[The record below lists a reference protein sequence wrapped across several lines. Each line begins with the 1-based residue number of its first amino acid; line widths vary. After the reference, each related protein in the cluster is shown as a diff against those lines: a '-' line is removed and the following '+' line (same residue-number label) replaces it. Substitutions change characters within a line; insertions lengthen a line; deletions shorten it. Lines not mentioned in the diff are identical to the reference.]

1 MRHLAHFAQSERRR
15 IGNFGQKFARR
26 IFALFAVAQNLGLM
40 PERSGGEFLP
50 QMNEG
55 DLLYM
60 PSALPGLSAAEAGR
74 LSMMLEEAVAT
85 LRAADKLFA
94 IDPAARCT
102 PASVD
107 LVSATLK
114 VGTAAP
120 AKDDGHGDLEGT
132 FTFQCQAVPAFVD
145 AGLFQAF
152 PRLSR
157 IDVQVAA
164 PKGQHKQVLKR
175 PAQRIALPR

>member
-1 MRHLAHFAQSERRR
+1 MKRLALLA
-15 IGNFGQKFARR
+15 
-26 IFALFAVAQNLGLM
+26 ALAC
-40 PERSGGEFLP
+40 
-50 QMNEG
+50 
-55 DLLYM
+55 
-60 PSALPGLSAAEAGR
+60 ALPAWAGKAHEHGAARLDVAVDGTTLTIALDTPLDGLLGFERAPRSEAEKRAAEK
-74 LSMMLEEAVAT
+74 AVAT

-107 LVSATLK
+107 LVSAPLK

-132 FTFQCQAVPAFVD
+132 FTFQCQVVPAFVD